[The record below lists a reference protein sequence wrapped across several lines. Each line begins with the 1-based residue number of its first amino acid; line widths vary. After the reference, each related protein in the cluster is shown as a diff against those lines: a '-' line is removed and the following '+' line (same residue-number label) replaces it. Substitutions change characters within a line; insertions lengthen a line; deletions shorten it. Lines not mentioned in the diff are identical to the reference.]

1 MKDLL
6 LDTNNDVTLLNGD
19 LNIGISEGQHLE
31 HLLIA
36 QKGSV
41 KQFPDTGVGIENY
54 LNESEIDD
62 MLREVRYQFEQ
73 DGLTVN
79 AVAYDETQSNLTY
92 DANYNS

>member
-6 LDTNNDVTLLNGD
+6 LDTNNDLILNNAD
-19 LNIGISEGQHLE
+19 LNIGVSDGQHQE

-41 KQFPDTGVGIENY
+41 KQFSDTGVGIENY
-54 LNESEIDD
+54 LNESEIDA

-73 DGLTVN
+73 DGMAVN
-79 AVAYDETQSNLTY
+79 EVSYDEQQGKLNH
-92 DANYNS
+92 DAKYSG